1 MIGRTAPSDEEVDK
15 SEVKL
20 LVDTIKK
27 ASDDSV
33 TPALGGYTAEKAEAP
48 PQGPAESAG
57 VPAAAVF
64 LSIAFGSLVAMA
76 CRS

>member
-1 MIGRTAPSDEEVDK
+1 MDK